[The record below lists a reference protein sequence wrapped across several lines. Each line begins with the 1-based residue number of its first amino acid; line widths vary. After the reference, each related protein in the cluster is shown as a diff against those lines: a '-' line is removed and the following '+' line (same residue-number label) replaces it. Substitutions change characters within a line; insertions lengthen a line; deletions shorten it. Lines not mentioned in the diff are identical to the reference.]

1 LLRALPLQR
10 AKLQNELSM
19 LHIIEDLQKS
29 IMTPLELSLIQSY
42 GSIYMALWNNCSY
55 EGTGYSDHD

>member
-1 LLRALPLQR
+1 
-10 AKLQNELSM
+10 
-19 LHIIEDLQKS
+19 
-29 IMTPLELSLIQSY
+29 MTPLELSLIQSY